1 MVSSSPPTSKFFQT
15 THPHKDHTRDA
26 HGNAHLVTTSTAFV
40 FMEDNDDAHFT
51 IGSMSIPVVKGSLV
65 RFNGAH
71 SHHTI
76 INSGSVE
83 MLGPF
88 EGGWLSAVGWA
99 ATPDFETESPTDVL
113 SSTSSKS
120 GKASSSNGTSSPTAT
135 KSSKSKAAK
144 LFKGKASGSRSST
157 TSSES
162 SADNTNTD
170 GAVDVATTIE
180 ETADEDL
187 PKVLLE
193 AHDFDLTSMS
203 MLPNRRELNRNRRR
217 RVIL

>member
-1 MVSSSPPTSKFFQT
+1 
-15 THPHKDHTRDA
+15 
-26 HGNAHLVTTSTAFV
+26 
-40 FMEDNDDAHFT
+40 MEDNDDAHFT

-65 RFNGAH
+65 RFNGAR

-76 INSGSVE
+76 INFGSVE

-88 EGGWLSAVGWA
+88 EGGWLQSVGA
-99 ATPDFETESPTDVL
+99 ISATPDFETESPTDVL

-120 GKASSSNGTSSPTAT
+120 GKASSSKSSSGGTSSPTAT

>member
-1 MVSSSPPTSKFFQT
+1 MGSLPVSPPNGQFVPTSKFFQT

-65 RFNGAH
+65 RFNGAR

-88 EGGWLSAVGWA
+88 EGGWLSAVGRPLLRVSVIIIYLLIVSKMCHDNR
-99 ATPDFETESPTDVL
+99 TFCL
-113 SSTSSKS
+113 SSLTFSQQILLLHKH
-120 GKASSSNGTSSPTAT
+120 
-135 KSSKSKAAK
+135 
-144 LFKGKASGSRSST
+144 LRRSQWMLQH
-157 TSSES
+157 
-162 SADNTNTD
+162 
-170 GAVDVATTIE
+170 
-180 ETADEDL
+180 L
-187 PKVLLE
+187 P
-193 AHDFDLTSMS
+193 
-203 MLPNRRELNRNRRR
+203 RC
-217 RVIL
+217 